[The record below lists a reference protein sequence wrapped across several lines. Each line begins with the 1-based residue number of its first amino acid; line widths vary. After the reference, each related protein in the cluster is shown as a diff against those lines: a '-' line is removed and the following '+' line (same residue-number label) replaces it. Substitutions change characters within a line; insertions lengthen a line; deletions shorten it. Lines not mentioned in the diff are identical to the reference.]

1 MFFGPSADL
10 RISSIS
16 GRPRPACSDQRG
28 TRCDI
33 APLALLAFVLV
44 LPLAAL
50 DLAAQSGPVTHDL
63 VLAGGRVIDPANQLD
78 GVRSV
83 AISR

>member
-1 MFFGPSADL
+1 MRYRS
-10 RISSIS
+10 
-16 GRPRPACSDQRG
+16 
-28 TRCDI
+28 
-33 APLALLAFVLV
+33 LALLAFVLV